1 MKFLTNLSESGI
13 DVDKGLFCCSDDM
26 DLYMELLK
34 IYRDEKQ
41 DVISRL
47 NNEFEKGEIGA
58 VKELAHALKGVSGTI
73 GGTEIYDV
81 AGALESACLE
91 GDDSEKIGNLIV
103 VLGWKLSPVMEVLAN
118 YEEMS
123 DQV

>member
-13 DVDKGLFCCSDDM
+13 DVERGLFCCSDDM

-34 IYRDEKQ
+34 MYRDEKQ
-41 DVISRL
+41 DVISQL
-47 NNEFEKGEIGA
+47 YNEFKNGDIEA

-73 GGTEIYDV
+73 GGTEIYDL
-81 AGALESACLE
+81 ADALESACMD

-123 DQV
+123 DQT